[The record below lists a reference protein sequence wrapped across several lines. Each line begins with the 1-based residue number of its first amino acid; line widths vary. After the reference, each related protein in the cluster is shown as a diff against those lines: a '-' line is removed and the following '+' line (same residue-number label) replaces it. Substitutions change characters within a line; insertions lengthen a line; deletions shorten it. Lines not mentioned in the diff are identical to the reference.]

1 MAGFNRFEDFELS
14 RKLVEAV
21 QEARF
26 ERPTELQQQVIP
38 SAIEGQDVIF
48 EARSGMGKSACFA
61 IPFLQRWL
69 RNRNEKAL
77 IIAAS
82 ESSVRQLGKVISRVV
97 PALNTRVMKFTR
109 QDDYFYPDMLER
121 TPIVICEMDV
131 VERFLKREK
140 EFAKKITMLGVDDFE
155 LLLEREEELTRIV
168 SSLDPGRQTLVSA
181 SDLNEQVLEKGRWLC
196 DPNRLE
202 KVKIARPE
210 TAWEQNAIKLQYMA
224 IPEEQKFE
232 KLAEQV
238 RASEGKI
245 VMVITNSDR
254 MSEHLADR
262 LTSEKLPAKVLAY
275 SMQLDAKNTVVN
287 EVVAAGSG
295 VMVGCDASMNGM
307 NLPKVHHLISW
318 DLPTQIDAYWRR
330 VDRFADQGELI
341 ATLILDTERGGAV
354 RVLERRLGRK
364 MENLGPELICD
375 TRPARDDRRD
385 DRGGR
390 DRRDDRGGR
399 DRRGGGDRGGRD
411 RRDSRGGGD
420 RRDNRGGG
428 GYRGGDRSRSSAPA
442 PRREERASADDSK
455 PGPEGLDTPEN
466 GELMETSFDNGVETV
481 NETAPIAVAEPAR
494 RKIRPTECGE
504 PGKPVIGDRF
514 RSAVFA
520 KEENVQQ
527 LAPEGVSKNL
537 GSKFVPARKRR

>member
-69 RNRNEKAL
+69 RNRNDKAL

-82 ESSVRQLGKVISRVV
+82 GQSVRQLGKVISRVV

-109 QDDYFYPDMLER
+109 EDDYFYPDMLER

-140 EFAKKITMLGVDDFE
+140 DFAKHITMLGIDDFE
-155 LLLEREEELTRIV
+155 LLLEREEELTRVVGMI
-168 SSLDPGRQTLVSA
+168 DANRQTLISA
-181 SDLNEQVLEKGRWLC
+181 ADVNEHILERGRWLC

-210 TAWEQNAIKLQYMA
+210 AAWGQDSIVLQYMA
-224 IPEEQKFE
+224 VPEDQKFA
-232 KLAEQV
+232 KLTEQV

-275 SMQLDAKNTVVN
+275 SMQMDAKNTVVN

-307 NLPKVHHLISW
+307 NLPKIHHLISW

-364 MENLGPELICD
+364 MVNLGPELICD
-375 TRPARDDRRD
+375 TRPPRDDRYDRGGDRRDRRDDRGRGRRD

-390 DRRDDRGGR
+390 DRRDGR
-399 DRRGGGDRGGRD
+399 
-411 RRDSRGGGD
+411 GGD
-420 RRDNRGGG
+420 RRDNRGGRD
-428 GYRGGDRSRSSAPA
+428 YRGGDRSRSSAPA
-442 PRREERASADDSK
+442 PRREERASADDGK
-455 PGPEGLDTPEN
+455 PGPEGFI
-466 GELMETSFDNGVETV
+466 GEEMTEM
-481 NETAPIAVAEPAR
+481 PIDAADEMSAVAVAEPTR
-494 RKIRPTECGE
+494 RKLRPTECSE

-514 RSAVFA
+514 REAVFA
-520 KEENVQQ
+520 KENNVQK
-527 LAPEGVSKNL
+527 LAPEGISKNL